1 MKYVALSDEGAIELS
16 AEAAFPVS
24 RRDGYFMV
32 SLPASPS
39 NVRAVNTSRTVR
51 LEWGRKAAEAR
62 VEMRLTVGSSEV
74 LFLKV
79 DGSVLDQIFPV
90 RRSRSGT
97 G

>member
-1 MKYVALSDEGAIELS
+1 MSARVKYVALSDEGAIELS

-51 LEWGRKAAEAR
+51 LEWGGG
-62 VEMRLTVGSSEV
+62 RLLRPEW
-74 LFLKV
+74 
-79 DGSVLDQIFPV
+79 
-90 RRSRSGT
+90 R
-97 G
+97 